1 MKIENRSNV
10 TYNAVKPDNHGVAG
24 RLTGFKVTVD

>member
-10 TYNAVKPDNHGVAG
+10 TYNAVEPDKPVVSG